1 MQISLSKNSEVPLWQ
16 QLAEQ
21 IVFLITTG
29 ELQTGQ
35 RLPSVRALARTV
47 KVHHNTVSEAYQ
59 DLVRREWLT
68 RQPGSRLVIGART
81 EPRPVSPAN
90 IDEFI
95 NETIQRAKQMGYS
108 LQALIERVRDRLLAQ
123 PPDHVLIVEDEAGLR
138 EILCREVEKKVTCPV
153 ASCSPKEFAGAPG
166 LAVGAQVFAP
176 NHIIE
181 ALKPLVPLNHPS
193 VPITYSGADEHVG
206 LVRSLKKASVIA
218 TVSVSESLLKTARSL
233 FAPAI
238 GRRHTYKAILVAPSE
253 RADLRGIDLA
263 FCDSLAMP
271 AVGCERKI
279 HYQLIAPSSLEH
291 LATAV
296 SPTSIERT
304 KIR

>member
-29 ELQTGQ
+29 ELQAGQ
-35 RLPSVRALARTV
+35 RLPSVRALARTA
-47 KVHHNTVSEAYQ
+47 KVHNNTVSQAYQ
-59 DLVRREWLT
+59 DLVRRDWLS
-68 RQPGSRLVIGART
+68 RQPGSRLVVGARADS
-81 EPRPVSPAN
+81 RPASPSN
-90 IDEFI
+90 LDEFI

-108 LQALIERVRDRLLAQ
+108 LQALTERVRDHLLAQ
-123 PPDHVLIVEDEAGLR
+123 PPDHILIVEDEPGLR
-138 EILCREVEKKVTCPV
+138 AIIRWEVEKKLAYPV
-153 ASCSPKEFAGAPG
+153 ESCSPKEFAARPG
-166 LAVGAQVFAP
+166 LAVGAQIFAP

-181 ALKPLVPLNHPS
+181 MVKPLVPPNRPS
-193 VPITYSGADEHVG
+193 VPITFSGADEHIELIPSSRKV
-206 LVRSLKKASVIA
+206 SVIA
-218 TVSVSESLLKTARSL
+218 TASVSGRLLKTARGL

-238 GRRHTYKAILVAPSE
+238 GRRHTFKEFLVPSNG
-253 RADLRGIDLA
+253 RVDLPGIDVA

-271 AVGCERKI
+271 VVACARKI
-279 HYQLIAPSSLEH
+279 HYQFVATSCLEH

-296 SPTSIERT
+296 SPVSVERT